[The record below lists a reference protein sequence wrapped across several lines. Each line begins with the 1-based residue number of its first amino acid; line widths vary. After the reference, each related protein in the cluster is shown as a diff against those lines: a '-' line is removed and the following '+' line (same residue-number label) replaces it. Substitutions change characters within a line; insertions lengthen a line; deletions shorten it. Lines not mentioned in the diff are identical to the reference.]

1 MKNVYASVKAGGMD
15 VHYKFSTV
23 TMRDAGGKVVRRERL
38 DHCDRAA
45 LRKALSCWPAG
56 VPMVLE
62 ASFGW
67 GWLSDLMAEAGLR
80 PELSNCYKLG
90 QMRKARGLAKTNKK
104 DADLL
109 SLLPAEKDDWWKVWM
124 APPEV
129 RDQRDWMRYRS
140 GLTDTIALG
149 NLPDADLLSLLPYEA
164 QDWWKVWMAPP
175 EVRNRREWMRHRA
188 DLVGVQTQTKNR
200 IHALFHRHGI
210 FHEFSDLFG
219 GKGRAFLAELCR
231 EGKHDGGQLPSG
243 ALAAL
248 RGQVRLLDQVRGQ
261 LAPVARR
268 LGQELERDELTR
280 RLASIPGFG
289 RILSHVLKA
298 EIGQI
303 ERFGGNHNRLASY
316 SLLGPRSLDTGEPD
330 PTKTPL
336 GRHLGQRGNRTLKWA
351 FIEAARAA
359 VRHGGRYREL
369 FDRATDGGRKNRN
382 RGYIKV
388 ARELVKVVTAVWKNG
403 TWYQEIPPAR
413 PGQSSGKR
421 LKKFLGRTRSGTGQL
436 YRPMV
441 PALQA

>member
-1 MKNVYASVKAGGMD
+1 
-15 VHYKFSTV
+15 
-23 TMRDAGGKVVRRERL
+23 
-38 DHCDRAA
+38 
-45 LRKALSCWPAG
+45 
-56 VPMVLE
+56 MVME

-67 GWLSDLMAEAGLR
+67 GWLADLMRELGLNPR
-80 PELSNCYKLG
+80 LSNCYKLE
-90 QMRKARGLAKTNKK
+90 QMRKARGTAKTNKK

-109 SLLPAEKDDWWKVWM
+109 SLLPYEAEDWWKVWM

-129 RDQRDWMRYRS
+129 RD
-140 GLTDTIALG
+140 
-149 NLPDADLLSLLPYEA
+149 
-164 QDWWKVWMAPP
+164 
-175 EVRNRREWMRHRA
+175 RREWMRYRA
-188 DLVGVQTQTKNR
+188 DLVGVGTQTKNR
-200 IHALFHRHGI
+200 IHAICHRHGI

-219 GKGRAFLAELCR
+219 GKGRVFLAELCR
-231 EGKHDGGQLPSG
+231 EGRHAGGQLPPG

-261 LAPVARR
+261 LAQVARR
-268 LGQELERDELTR
+268 LRQELERDELTR
-280 RLASIPGFG
+280 RLASVPGFG

-316 SLLGPRSLDTGEPD
+316 SLLGPAALDTGEPD

-336 GRHLGQRGNRTLKWA
+336 GRHLGRRGNRTLKWA

-359 VRHGGRYREL
+359 VRHGGRYRQY
-369 FDRATDGGRKNRN
+369 FDRVTEWGRKNRN
-382 RGYIKV
+382 RGYVKV

-413 PGQSSGKR
+413 PGQSPGQR
-421 LKKFLGRTRSGTGQL
+421 MKKFLGGTRSGTGQL